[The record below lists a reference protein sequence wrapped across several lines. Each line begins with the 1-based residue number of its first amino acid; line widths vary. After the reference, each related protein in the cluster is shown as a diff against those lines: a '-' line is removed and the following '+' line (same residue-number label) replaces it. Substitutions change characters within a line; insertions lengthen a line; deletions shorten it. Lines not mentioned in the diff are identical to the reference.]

1 MIRRGIGKYGITTPY
16 ITRRWGL
23 QAAMTGTYVAVTA
36 AAVLLTELV
45 ILGMTLLA
53 PLRSQPLLPQQVQG
67 LAQATA
73 AGLAAKLA
81 ASKSHVGESW
91 SRTLGT
97 AGLPV
102 TPGKAQ
108 LDGIG
113 GVAIPVTTNP
123 LCDLAPASFAVVV
136 SQDRTVLASSYPA
149 CYPVGSTGAAVQG
162 GAPGKVLVSFG
173 WPAGGSAL
181 SSLPTGDVAWA
192 AAPIV
197 VPAAQSPKAGAS
209 ASSAGASSAGASSG
223 GTGSAGT
230 SGAVQGDGSVFA
242 MVYVQVPAA
251 AARTSGSSVSP
262 ALAWS
267 GLVVLA
273 ASVPVGLAFGLL
285 STRRLTRRLKRLAAA
300 TLEVADGQFG
310 QRIQVSGHDEVS
322 RLEDNFNRMAAQL
335 QASLAA
341 MRQLAEAG
349 ARQDERSRIAR
360 ELHDSISQELFSI
373 QALAGGL
380 RRTLPPGSDV
390 LPAVE
395 TMEQTAGDTMRE
407 MRSLLLAL
415 RPVALDEAGLAGA
428 IEGVC
433 RVYTERFGVRV
444 NADIAASGL
453 PPPLEHAILRVTQ
466 EAVANAVRHSGA
478 STVAVRLS
486 AGTREAMLEIAD
498 DGRGFDVLAREESG
512 AGLGLRAMRDR
523 VAEHGGQFAIMSTS
537 GGGTTVRATFPLERT

>member
-1 MIRRGIGKYGITTPY
+1 MTRWS
-16 ITRRWGL
+16 ITRSCITKYSGL
-23 QAAMTGTYVAVTA
+23 QAAMTATYVAVTA

-45 ILGMTLLA
+45 IGGMALLA
-53 PLRSQPLLPQQVQG
+53 PQRSVPLSPQQVQG
-67 LAQATA
+67 LTQATA

-81 ASKSHVGESW
+81 ASKAPDGGLPGRTVGI
-91 SRTLGT
+91 

-102 TPGKAQ
+102 TPGKAR
-108 LDGIG
+108 LDGLG
-113 GVAIPVTTNP
+113 GVAIPVTTSP
-123 LCDLAPASFAVVV
+123 VCDLAPASFAVVV
-136 SQDRTVLASSYPA
+136 DEAKTVLATSYPA
-149 CYPVGSTGAAVQG
+149 CYPVGSSGSAAAAQA
-162 GAPGKVLVSFG
+162 GAPHKTLVSFS
-173 WPAGGSAL
+173 WPVGGSGV
-181 SSLPTGDVAWA
+181 SSARTGAVAWA

-197 VPAAQSPKAGAS
+197 FPAGPPKGGIKNS
-209 ASSAGASSAGASSG
+209 NNSS
-223 GTGSAGT
+223 
-230 SGAVQGDGSVFA
+230 VVA
-242 MVYVQVPAA
+242 MVYVEVPAA
-251 AARTSGSSVSP
+251 AARASGSSVSP

-267 GLVVLA
+267 GLIVLA

-310 QRIQVSGHDEVS
+310 QRIRVSGHDEVS
-322 RLEDNFNRMAAQL
+322 QVEDNFNRMAAQL
-335 QASLAA
+335 QASLAG

-390 LPAVE
+390 LPAVQ
-395 TMEQTAGDTMRE
+395 TMERTAGDTMRE

-415 RPVALDEAGLAGA
+415 RPVALDEAGLASA
-428 IEGVC
+428 IEAVC
-433 RVYTERFGVRV
+433 RGYTERLGVQV
-444 NADIAASGL
+444 SADITAADL
-453 PPPLEHAILRVTQ
+453 PPSVEHAILRVTQ

-478 STVAVRLS
+478 SLVTVRLR
-486 AGTREAMLEIAD
+486 AGPREATLEIAD
-498 DGRGFDVLAREESG
+498 DGHGFDVLAREKSS

-537 GGGTTVRATFPLERT
+537 RDGTTVRATVPLEHS

>member
-1 MIRRGIGKYGITTPY
+1 
-16 ITRRWGL
+16 
-23 QAAMTGTYVAVTA
+23 
-36 AAVLLTELV
+36 
-45 ILGMTLLA
+45 
-53 PLRSQPLLPQQVQG
+53 
-67 LAQATA
+67 
-73 AGLAAKLA
+73 
-81 ASKSHVGESW
+81 
-91 SRTLGT
+91 
-97 AGLPV
+97 
-102 TPGKAQ
+102 
-108 LDGIG
+108 
-113 GVAIPVTTNP
+113 
-123 LCDLAPASFAVVV
+123 
-136 SQDRTVLASSYPA
+136 VLATSYPA
-149 CYPVGSTGAAVQG
+149 CYPVGSTGSAAQA
-162 GAPGKVLVSFG
+162 GAPHKVLVFLS
-173 WPAGGSAL
+173 WPAGGSDLLAV
-181 SSLPTGDVAWA
+181 PTGTAPIASSGGWSTSAAAWA

-197 VPAAQSPKAGAS
+197 LPAAAPK
-209 ASSAGASSAGASSG
+209 G
-223 GTGSAGT
+223 GIKGT
-230 SGAVQGDGSVFA
+230 SSVVA
-242 MVYVQVPAA
+242 MVYVEVPAI

-262 ALAWS
+262 TLAWS

-310 QRIQVSGHDEVS
+310 ERIRVSGHDEVS
-322 RLEDNFNRMAAQL
+322 QVEDNFNRMAAQL
-335 QASLAA
+335 QASLAG

-415 RPVALDEAGLAGA
+415 RPVALDEAGLASA
-428 IEGVC
+428 IEAVC
-433 RVYTERFGVRV
+433 RGYTERLGVQV
-444 NADIAASGL
+444 SADITAADL
-453 PPPLEHAILRVTQ
+453 PPSLEHAILRVTQ

-478 STVAVRLS
+478 SLVTVALR
-486 AGTREAMLEIAD
+486 AGPREATLEIAD
-498 DGRGFDVLAREESG
+498 DGHGFDVLARQRSS

-537 GGGTTVRATFPLERT
+537 RDGTTVRATFPLERT